1 MSAKFFIKNLSRNT
15 TLDEIHNL
23 LGEADLIETCRL
35 VKEHDTG
42 LSRGYAFVRMNSDE
56 AAEAAKAKFDG
67 LMLNGHALTIKEIQP
82 KR

>member
-15 TLDEIHNL
+15 TLDEIRNL

>member
-15 TLDEIHNL
+15 TLDEIQAL
-23 LGEADLIETCRL
+23 LGETGGIETCRL

-42 LSRGYAFVRMNSDE
+42 LSRGYAFVRMNSEE
-56 AAEAAKAKFDG
+56 AANAAREKFDG